1 MHRLGRNFSI
11 FKSHFSPLVNQTR
24 FARMDRQNKRVRIA
38 DAKDKLGKNA
48 RKKMERE
55 RILIKYNSAPLPA
68 YISEANPA
76 DLFSWD

>member
-1 MHRLGRNFSI
+1 
-11 FKSHFSPLVNQTR
+11 
-24 FARMDRQNKRVRIA
+24 MDRQNKRVRIA

-76 DLFSWD
+76 DWFSWD